1 MPRLRPA
8 RREDAEILARLTD
21 FAGHG
26 MASYMWAEAAKAGE
40 TALEVGRLRFERE
53 AANFSYRN
61 AWVIENGG
69 AVAAG
74 LIGYRQP
81 EPYDLEGLEKFPPL
95 IQPLVR
101 LEAYAPGSWYVN
113 VVAVLPEH
121 RGKGLG
127 SLLLADAERRAHEV
141 GARSLSL
148 IVAAENARAVR
159 LYERLGYRELARRPV
174 VAFPGFEYGGDWVL
188 MAKAVDPP
196 QR

>member
-8 RREDAEILARLTD
+8 RREDAEILARLTE

-26 MASYMWAEAAKAGE
+26 VPTYLWAQAARAGE
-40 TALEVGRLRFERE
+40 SALEVGRQRIERE
-53 AANFSYRN
+53 EGNFSYRN
-61 AWVIENGG
+61 AWVIESGS

-81 EPYDLEGLEKFPPL
+81 EPYHLEGLETFPPI

-101 LEAYAPGSWYVN
+101 LEAFAPGSWYVN
-113 VVAVLPEH
+113 VVAVMPEH

-159 LYERLGYRELARRPV
+159 LYERIGYRELARRPV
-174 VAFPGFEYGGDWVL
+174 VAFPGFDYGGDWLL
-188 MAKAVDPP
+188 MAKAVDAP

>member
-8 RREDAEILARLTD
+8 RREDARVLARLTEY
-21 FAGHG
+21 AGHG
-26 MASYMWAEAAKAGE
+26 VPTYLWAQAAKAGE
-40 TALEVGRLRFERE
+40 SALEVGRQRIERE
-53 AANFSYRN
+53 EGNFSYRN
-61 AWVIENGG
+61 AWVIEDGG
-69 AVAAG
+69 VVAAG

-81 EPYDLEGLEKFPPL
+81 EPYDLAGLEKFPL
-95 IQPLVR
+95 IVQPLVR

-127 SLLLADAERRAHEV
+127 SLLLADAERRAHDA

-148 IVAAENARAVR
+148 IVAAENAGAVR

-174 VAFPGFEYGGDWVL
+174 VAFPGFEYGGDWML
-188 MAKAVDPP
+188 MAKAVDVP

>member
-1 MPRLRPA
+1 MPRMRPA
-8 RREDAEILARLTD
+8 RLEDADVLARLTD
-21 FAGHG
+21 MAGHG
-26 MASYMWAEAAKAGE
+26 LPFHLWAEAAGAGE
-40 TALEVGRLRFERE
+40 TPLDVGRRRVERGE
-53 AANFSYRN
+53 GNFSYRN
-61 AWVIENGG
+61 AWVIEAGG

-81 EPYDLEGLEKFPPL
+81 EPYRLDGLETFPPV

-148 IVAAENARAVR
+148 IVASENPNALR
-159 LYERLGYRELARRPV
+159 LYEHVGYRSLARRPV
-174 VAFPGFEYGGDWVL
+174 VGFPGFHGGDWVL
-188 MAKAVDPP
+188 MTKPVETLA
-196 QR
+196 R